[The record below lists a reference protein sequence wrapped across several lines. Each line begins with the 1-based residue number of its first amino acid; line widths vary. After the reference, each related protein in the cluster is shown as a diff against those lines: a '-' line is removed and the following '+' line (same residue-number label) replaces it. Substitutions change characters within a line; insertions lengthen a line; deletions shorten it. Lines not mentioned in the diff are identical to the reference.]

1 MAQRSP
7 TLAAIEAE
15 VADSTDDMVH
25 WFEVLSRYE
34 PLRSW
39 ADQLDE
45 EERRLIVCKFRLFR
59 AFEKHI
65 MAEFR
70 LEDIAGY
77 LIPANGDIRSRVCL
91 AALRALLAAAV
102 RKGRRKGDFE
112 SLERPTYR
120 VDSACYE
127 LRPRAMK
134 QDEVD
139 DVEMAFRK
147 VFTIVD
153 GRKAEVRD
161 IEQALRWLFELRGH
175 QVLVEDP
182 PPLDKPKTP
191 PARPG
196 SDTVSIVCPNPSCRT
211 RLRVL
216 AKYAGRRVK
225 CPKCGRVFNIPEAA
239 AG

>member
-15 VADSTDDMVH
+15 VADSTDDVVR

-45 EERRLIVCKFRLFR
+45 EERRLIVYKFRLFR

-91 AALRALLAAAV
+91 LPGGAQGAAGGSRAQGAAQ
-102 RKGRRKGDFE
+102 G
-112 SLERPTYR
+112 
-120 VDSACYE
+120 
-127 LRPRAMK
+127 
-134 QDEVD
+134 
-139 DVEMAFRK
+139 
-147 VFTIVD
+147 
-153 GRKAEVRD
+153 
-161 IEQALRWLFELRGH
+161 
-175 QVLVEDP
+175 
-182 PPLDKPKTP
+182 
-191 PARPG
+191 
-196 SDTVSIVCPNPSCRT
+196 
-211 RLRVL
+211 RLRVT
-216 AKYAGRRVK
+216 RTSQQ
-225 CPKCGRVFNIPEAA
+225 PCGQRLLRAA
-239 AG
+239 APRDEAG